1 MFSPL
6 ISKLSHGADLTG
18 VDHQR
23 LAKLARTRLVGAH
36 RNLIE
41 RGDRPQDVHLVL
53 SGFACRYKV
62 LRNGKRQIVALLV
75 PGDFCDLHVA
85 VLGAMDHSIATLSPC
100 TVADLPRDTILDL
113 TERHPRIAHALWWTT
128 LVDEAILR
136 EWLVNMG
143 QREADQ
149 QIAHLFCELLVRL
162 QVAGVADANGYPF
175 PLTQED
181 LAETLGLTS
190 VHVNRTLQAMRE
202 AGLIVLQKRQLDIP
216 DVERL
221 KAFCDFD
228 PDYLHLVKRR
238 E

>member
-6 ISKLSHGADLTG
+6 ISKLSHGSDLTA

-36 RNLIE
+36 QKLIE

-62 LRNGKRQIVALLV
+62 LRNGKRQIVALLA

-100 TVADLPRDTILDL
+100 LVADLPRDTILDL
-113 TERHPRIAHALWWTT
+113 TEHHPRIARALCWTT

-190 VHVNRTLQAMRE
+190 VHVNRTLRAMRE
-202 AGLIVLQKRQLDIP
+202 AGLIVLQKRQLYIP

-228 PDYLHLVKRR
+228 PDYLHLVKRG